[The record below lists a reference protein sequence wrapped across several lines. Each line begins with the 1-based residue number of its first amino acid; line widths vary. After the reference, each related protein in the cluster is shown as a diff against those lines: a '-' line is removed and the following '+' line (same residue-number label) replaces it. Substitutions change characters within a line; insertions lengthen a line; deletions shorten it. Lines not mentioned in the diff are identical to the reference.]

1 MRAYAQG
8 PADGVVHGRHDL
20 GEKMVVV
27 QGVLLV
33 KETGP
38 ANHLHFLA
46 WANMYR
52 DWGDLHHTF

>member
-8 PADGVVHGRHDL
+8 PADGVVHGGHDL
-20 GEKMVVV
+20 GEKVVIV

-46 WANMYR
+46 WANTYR
-52 DWGDLHHTF
+52 DW